1 MIKKYEID
9 GYDIDFIVGTLGQC
23 RQELGNFIL
32 KSTQKG
38 IAGQLV
44 PYPTTGME
52 LIETV
57 LERLEK
63 IKSFLT
69 SQEVCEWIRIGKE
82 KYHTGCSKGTD
93 ITLMQIDLNMI
104 YCPQCGKKIKEVSM

>member
-1 MIKKYEID
+1 MRTREEIKKERDVYNKR
-9 GYDIDFIVGTLGQC
+9 GTDMFTIIYLKLL
-23 RQELGNFIL
+23 EL
-32 KSTQKG
+32 
-38 IAGQLV
+38 
-44 PYPTTGME
+44 E
-52 LIETV
+52 LNQVENKV
-57 LERLEK
+57 
-63 IKSFLT
+63 SFLT

>member
-1 MIKKYEID
+1 MIKPEILEMVEVCKRKDSNCIICPHKQLCDDFEKLIKGESVCQTVKY
-9 GYDIDFIVGTLGQC
+9 
-23 RQELGNFIL
+23 
-32 KSTQKG
+32 G
-38 IAGQLV
+38 I
-44 PYPTTGME
+44 E
-52 LIETV
+52 KLI
-57 LERLEK
+57 
-63 IKSFLT
+63 SFLT

>member
-1 MIKKYEID
+1 MIKPE
-9 GYDIDFIVGTLGQC
+9 
-23 RQELGNFIL
+23 IL
-32 KSTQKG
+32 KMVEECKRRNGCGGCEYTNLCDTFHILSGEYPSNYKDTG
-38 IAGQLV
+38 IDDGIK
-44 PYPTTGME
+44 E
-52 LIETV
+52 L
-57 LERLEK
+57 L
-63 IKSFLT
+63 SFLT

>member
-1 MIKKYEID
+1 MIKPEILEMVEEC
-9 GYDIDFIVGTLGQC
+9 GRTYCYGCKNKKLCVEFITH
-23 RQELGNFIL
+23 F
-32 KSTQKG
+32 T
-38 IAGQLV
+38 LV
-44 PYPTTGME
+44 PEHYNGTQLGD
-52 LIETV
+52 V
-57 LERLEK
+57 L
-63 IKSFLT
+63 SFLT